1 MTGDREQAGRLRSEV
16 AVRHRPPA
24 NGDPADGHPAD
35 NYPAD
40 DHPAD
45 NYPADGHPADNY
57 PAGNHPAGN
66 HAADNYP
73 AGDQAADSAGQ
84 PSDLVASLFRAHAVA
99 LVRVATL
106 LLGDRQ
112 SAEDVVQDA
121 FFGLYRGLP
130 GLRDRSK
137 ALPYLRASVIN
148 GSRSVLRAR
157 KRAFLRR
164 VQHEP
169 PVWSAESAAMDGEDR
184 KAMLAAV
191 ARLPRRA
198 REVLALRYYLDL
210 ADHEIAAAL
219 GISRATVSSTASRA
233 LAKLARELKE
243 EP

>member
-16 AVRHRPPA
+16 AVRRRPPA
-24 NGDPADGHPAD
+24 SDH
-35 NYPAD
+35 PAD
-40 DHPAD
+40 DHPASD
-45 NYPADGHPADNY
+45 HPANGHP
-57 PAGNHPAGN
+57 
-66 HAADNYP
+66 
-73 AGDQAADSAGQ
+73 GDDPAADSAGQ
-84 PSDLVASLFRAHAVA
+84 PSDLVAGLFRAHAVA

-106 LLGDRQ
+106 LLGDQQ

-157 KRAFLRR
+157 KRAFLRK

-169 PVWSAESAAMDGEDR
+169 PVWSAESAAMAGEDR
-184 KAMLAAV
+184 KALLAAV

-210 ADHEIAAAL
+210 ADYEIAAAL

-243 EP
+243 EQ

>member
-1 MTGDREQAGRLRSEV
+1 MTGDREQVGRLRSEV
-16 AVRHRPPA
+16 AVRRRPPA
-24 NGDPADGHPAD
+24 NGDPAS
-35 NYPAD
+35 
-40 DHPAD
+40 DH
-45 NYPADGHPADNY
+45 PADGHPANGD
-57 PAGNHPAGN
+57 PASGHPAGD
-66 HAADNYP
+66 HP
-73 AGDQAADSAGQ
+73 ASDPAADSAGQ
-84 PSDLVASLFRAHAVA
+84 PSDLVAGLFRAHAVA

-106 LLGDRQ
+106 LLGDQQ

-157 KRAFLRR
+157 KRAFLRK

-169 PVWSAESAAMDGEDR
+169 PVWSAESAAMAGEDR
-184 KAMLAAV
+184 KALLAAV

-233 LAKLARELKE
+233 LAKLARDLKE
-243 EP
+243 EQ

>member
-1 MTGDREQAGRLRSEV
+1 MTGDREQVGRLRSEV
-16 AVRHRPPA
+16 AVRRRPPA
-24 NGDPADGHPAD
+24 NGDPASDHPTDGHPANGD
-35 NYPAD
+35 PTS
-40 DHPAD
+40 DHPASD
-45 NYPADGHPADNY
+45 HPASD
-57 PAGNHPAGN
+57 P
-66 HAADNYP
+66 
-73 AGDQAADSAGQ
+73 AADSAGQ
-84 PSDLVASLFRAHAVA
+84 PSDLVAGLFRAHAVA

-106 LLGDRQ
+106 LLGDQQ

-157 KRAFLRR
+157 KRAFLRK

-169 PVWSAESAAMDGEDR
+169 PVWSAESAAMAGEDR
-184 KAMLAAV
+184 KALLAAV

-233 LAKLARELKE
+233 LAKLARDLKE
-243 EP
+243 EQ

>member
-1 MTGDREQAGRLRSEV
+1 MTGDREQVGRLRSEV
-16 AVRHRPPA
+16 AVRRRPPA
-24 NGDPADGHPAD
+24 NGDPAS
-35 NYPAD
+35 
-40 DHPAD
+40 DH
-45 NYPADGHPADNY
+45 PADGHPANGD
-57 PAGNHPAGN
+57 PTSDHPAS
-66 HAADNYP
+66 DP
-73 AGDQAADSAGQ
+73 AADSAGQ
-84 PSDLVASLFRAHAVA
+84 PSDLVAGLFRAHAVA

-106 LLGDRQ
+106 LLGDQQ

-157 KRAFLRR
+157 KRAFLRK

-169 PVWSAESAAMDGEDR
+169 PVWSAESAAMAGEDR
-184 KAMLAAV
+184 KALLAAV

-233 LAKLARELKE
+233 LAKLARDLKE
-243 EP
+243 EQ

>member
-1 MTGDREQAGRLRSEV
+1 MTGDHEQLGRLRSEV
-16 AVRHRPPA
+16 AVRRRPPA
-24 NGDPADGHPAD
+24 NGDPAS
-35 NYPAD
+35 
-40 DHPAD
+40 DH
-45 NYPADGHPADNY
+45 PADGHPANGD
-57 PAGNHPAGN
+57 PASDHPAS
-66 HAADNYP
+66 DP
-73 AGDQAADSAGQ
+73 AADSAGQ
-84 PSDLVASLFRAHAVA
+84 PSDLVAGLFRAHAVA

-106 LLGDRQ
+106 LLGDQQ

-157 KRAFLRR
+157 KRAFLRK

-169 PVWSAESAAMDGEDR
+169 PVWSAESAAMAGEDR
-184 KAMLAAV
+184 KALLAAV

-233 LAKLARELKE
+233 LAKLARDLKE
-243 EP
+243 EQ

>member
-1 MTGDREQAGRLRSEV
+1 MTGDREQVGRLRSEV
-16 AVRHRPPA
+16 AVRRRPPA
-24 NGDPADGHPAD
+24 DGVPAAGHPTNDHPTSGHPTDGDPADGHPA
-35 NYPAD
+35 N
-40 DHPAD
+40 DHPAG
-45 NYPADGHPADNY
+45 GHQANDL
-57 PAGNHPAGN
+57 
-66 HAADNYP
+66 
-73 AGDQAADSAGQ
+73 AADSAGQ
-84 PSDLVASLFRAHAVA
+84 PSELVAGLFRAHAVA

-106 LLGDRQ
+106 LLGDQQ

-157 KRAFLRR
+157 KRAFLRK

-169 PVWSAESAAMDGEDR
+169 PVWSAESAAMAGEDR
-184 KAMLAAV
+184 KALLAAV

>member
-24 NGDPADGHPAD
+24 NGDPADDHPAD

-45 NYPADGHPADNY
+45 NYPAGNHPADNY
-57 PAGNHPAGN
+57 PAGDQ
-66 HAADNYP
+66 AADDYP

-84 PSDLVASLFRAHAVA
+84 PSDLVAGLFRAHAVA
-99 LVRVATL
+99 LVRVAML

-157 KRAFLRR
+157 KRAGLRR
-164 VQHEP
+164 VQHDP
-169 PVWSAESAAMDGEDR
+169 PVWSAESAAMAGEDR
-184 KAMLAAV
+184 KALLAAV
-191 ARLPRRA
+191 ARLARRA

-210 ADHEIAAAL
+210 ADHEIGAAL

>member
-1 MTGDREQAGRLRSEV
+1 MTGDREQVGRLRSEV
-16 AVRHRPPA
+16 AVRRRPPA
-24 NGDPADGHPAD
+24 NGDPAS
-35 NYPAD
+35 
-40 DHPAD
+40 DH
-45 NYPADGHPADNY
+45 PADGHPANGD
-57 PAGNHPAGN
+57 PASDHPAS
-66 HAADNYP
+66 DP
-73 AGDQAADSAGQ
+73 AADSAGQ
-84 PSDLVASLFRAHAVA
+84 PSDLVAGLFRAHAVA

-106 LLGDRQ
+106 LLGDQQ

-157 KRAFLRR
+157 KRAFLRK

-169 PVWSAESAAMDGEDR
+169 PVWSAESAAMAGEDR
-184 KAMLAAV
+184 KALLAAV

-243 EP
+243 EQ

>member
-1 MTGDREQAGRLRSEV
+1 MTGDHGQLGRLRSEV
-16 AVRHRPPA
+16 AVRRRPPA
-24 NGDPADGHPAD
+24 DGGPAADHPTNDHGTDGHPA
-35 NYPAD
+35 N
-40 DHPAD
+40 DHPAR
-45 NYPADGHPADNY
+45 GHQANDL
-57 PAGNHPAGN
+57 
-66 HAADNYP
+66 
-73 AGDQAADSAGQ
+73 AADSADQ
-84 PSDLVASLFRAHAVA
+84 VADQVSDLVAGLFRAHAVA

-106 LLGDRQ
+106 LLGDQQ

-157 KRAFLRR
+157 KRTGLRR
-164 VQHEP
+164 VQHDP
-169 PVWSAESAAMDGEDR
+169 PVWSAESAAMAGEDR
-184 KAMLAAV
+184 KAVLTAV

-210 ADHEIAAAL
+210 ADHEIGAAL

-243 EP
+243 EQ

>member
-1 MTGDREQAGRLRSEV
+1 MTGDREQVGRLRSEV
-16 AVRHRPPA
+16 AVRRRPPA
-24 NGDPADGHPAD
+24 NGDPASDHPTDGHPANGD
-35 NYPAD
+35 PTS
-40 DHPAD
+40 DHPASD
-45 NYPADGHPADNY
+45 HPASD
-57 PAGNHPAGN
+57 P
-66 HAADNYP
+66 
-73 AGDQAADSAGQ
+73 AADSAGQ
-84 PSDLVASLFRAHAVA
+84 PSDLVAGLFRAHAVA

-106 LLGDRQ
+106 LLGDQQ

-130 GLRDRSK
+130 GLRYRSK

-157 KRAFLRR
+157 KRAFLRK

-169 PVWSAESAAMDGEDR
+169 PVWSAESAAMAGEDR
-184 KAMLAAV
+184 KALLAAV

-233 LAKLARELKE
+233 LAKLARDLKE
-243 EP
+243 EQ

>member
-1 MTGDREQAGRLRSEV
+1 MTGDHEQVGRLRSEV
-16 AVRHRPPA
+16 AVRRRPPA
-24 NGDPADGHPAD
+24 NEDPANDHPT
-35 NYPAD
+35 D
-40 DHPAD
+40 DHPAND
-45 NYPADGHPADNY
+45 HPSNDHPTADP
-57 PAGNHPAGN
+57 
-66 HAADNYP
+66 
-73 AGDQAADSAGQ
+73 AADSAGQ
-84 PSDLVASLFRAHAVA
+84 VADQVSGLFRAHAVA

-106 LLGDRQ
+106 LLGDQQ

-157 KRAFLRR
+157 KRAGLRR
-164 VQHEP
+164 VQHDP
-169 PVWSAESAAMDGEDR
+169 PVWSAESAAMAGEDR

-210 ADHEIAAAL
+210 ADHEIGAAL

>member
-1 MTGDREQAGRLRSEV
+1 MTGDHEQFGRLRSEV
-16 AVRHRPPA
+16 AVRRRPPA
-24 NGDPADGHPAD
+24 GGDRAADEPGADSGGQPAD
-35 NYPAD
+35 
-40 DHPAD
+40 
-45 NYPADGHPADNY
+45 
-57 PAGNHPAGN
+57 
-66 HAADNYP
+66 
-73 AGDQAADSAGQ
+73 
-84 PSDLVASLFRAHAVA
+84 LVSGLFRAHAVA

-106 LLGDRQ
+106 LLGDQQ

-169 PVWSAESAAMDGEDR
+169 PVWSAESAAMAGEDR
-184 KAMLAAV
+184 KELLAAV
-191 ARLPRRA
+191 ARLPRRS

-233 LAKLARELKE
+233 LAKLAGELKE
-243 EP
+243 KP